1 VFWLRLWRATWFL
14 FGCYIAVG
22 SLMAE
27 AKMSDVFNGK
37 PRPFRVLID
46 EADSAMRWFPFDPHL
61 RLGWR
66 NVHHNLDQFK

>member
-1 VFWLRLWRATWFL
+1 
-14 FGCYIAVG
+14 
-22 SLMAE
+22 MAE